1 MKVQKRKKRQVGILT
16 ASNDSIR
23 KICGVYGICARLT
36 MILCVLFK
44 DNIPLAELVLRI
56 ITDKPD
62 LKVTRCETQKDMK
75 RLAGARSNALRRT
88 AGIRMVTS
96 GVSVSTV
103 AQILGHTDVE
113 SSKRYISLDTES
125 LRGCCLNLGTMHTRK
140 EGLS

>member
-1 MKVQKRKKRQVGILT
+1 MR
-16 ASNDSIR
+16 
-23 KICGVYGICARLT
+23 RLRDLRPIDDDF
-36 MILCVLFK
+36 MRCLIK
-44 DNIPLAELVLRI
+44 ANIPLAELVLRI

-96 GVSVSTV
+96 GVPVSTV